1 MKISTDVSE
10 EVKDLSYF
18 KDLRE
23 RRAWMARMTV
33 LIAVLGLL
41 IMNMYLLF
49 ISTQTVILN
58 VDLARIEQSDQAD
71 LLEVRIHRLEMQV
84 RALKDGPSTE
94 AAAPVANTTSP

>member
-1 MKISTDVSE
+1 MRFDTNVSE

-41 IMNMYLLF
+41 VMNMYVLF
-49 ISTQTVILN
+49 ISTETVILN

-71 LLEVRIHRLEMQV
+71 LLEARIQRLERQLE
-84 RALKDGPSTE
+84 ALHANNTPEKAAEVTGSPS
-94 AAAPVANTTSP
+94 P